1 MTRKTDL
8 RQAVALHSSF
18 PSQPYY
24 PSVCCEL
31 LQPNTAALHGP
42 AECAPPNERAIS
54 ASGGVRFLQPAAL
67 TILYYDQRNAEREV
81 AEDGIWH
88 LLALKHVHVVWR
100 SSNLRFDRSLLRQPT
115 CKPLSSQ
122 LFDVMLAYHTK
133 NGNADHILWI
143 IAS

>member
-54 ASGGVRFLQPAAL
+54 ASGGARFLQPAAL

-88 LLALKHVHVVWR
+88 LLALKHVPVVWH
-100 SSNLRFDRSLLRQPT
+100 SSNARLDLSLPRPISCQIL
-115 CKPLSSQ
+115 KSQ
-122 LFDVMLAYHTK
+122 LFDATFSSQATNDNASHLPWSLA
-133 NGNADHILWI
+133 
-143 IAS
+143 